1 MLSSQTEPSPD
12 DPRVRAAID
21 RYWRSNRRITAVLLV
36 AWAVISLGC
45 GVLFADVL
53 GRFAIGGAPLGFWIA
68 QQGAILA
75 FVLMILVYAL
85 LMARL
90 DRQHRRELAAIA
102 NDAEGPS

>member
-1 MLSSQTEPSPD
+1 MSSSQTGPSPD

-36 AWAVISLGC
+36 AWAVVSLGC

-102 NDAEGPS
+102 MDAEGPS